1 MAVYL
6 VSVVLATAFL
16 AFANG
21 ANDNFKGVATL
32 YGSGTLGYKASL
44 TWATVTTFAGSVVSI
59 YFAELLV
66 SRFSGKGLLPD
77 AVIEAPE
84 FLLSVSLGAGV
95 TVIVA
100 SRAGLPISTTHSLTG
115 ALVGAGFISVGS
127 DLRLGVLGYVFVM
140 PLLLSPFLAA
150 GLSATGYHGVVR
162 VMHGLVRNGRRT
174 GPAGFEEA
182 ARKRSEHVLDT
193 STLVEESKLIEN
205 PSPWTINAT
214 RLRDKGHVLSGGIVS
229 FARGL
234 NDTPKI
240 VALLLAAEA
249 MEIAYGMIIVAT
261 AMALGGVLHARRV
274 AEVMSRGITRIEPTK
289 GLGANLV
296 TGLLVIVASRLG
308 LPVSTTHVS
317 VGSIVGLGLISRN
330 ARWSA
335 VGQIA
340 LSWLLTLPAA
350 AISSALVYST
360 LT

>member
-16 AFANG
+16 AYANG

-32 YGSGTLGYKASL
+32 YGSGTLGYKAAL
-44 TWATVTTFAGSVVSI
+44 TWATVTTLAGSVVSI

-84 FLLSVSLGAGV
+84 FMLSVSLGAGI
-95 TVIVA
+95 TVIMA

-115 ALVGAGFISVGS
+115 ALVGAGFVSVGS
-127 DLRLGVLGYVFVM
+127 DLRLSVLGYAFVM
-140 PLLLSPFLAA
+140 PLLVSPFLAA
-150 GLSATGYHGVVR
+150 GLSATGYYGVVR
-162 VMHGLVRNGRRT
+162 VMKGSVRT
-174 GPAGFEEA
+174 GWRTRPTGFEGA
-182 ARKRSEHVLDT
+182 GGKRTGHMLDT
-193 STLVEESKLIEN
+193 STLPEEAKLNEI
-205 PSPWTINAT
+205 PRAWTINMM

-240 VALLLAAEA
+240 VALLLAVEA
-249 MEIAYGMIIVAT
+249 MEIAYGMLIVAT
-261 AMALGGVLHARRV
+261 AMAFGGVLHSRRV

-317 VGSIVGLGLISRN
+317 VGSIVGNGLISRD

-350 AISSALVYST
+350 AISSALVYGM